1 LSDILERAARF
12 LKENGLEYK
21 DINFEKEIDRFINQ
35 MDLGLVSENG
45 LPMVPTYIEGR
56 LHPEQGGKAIAV
68 DVGGTNLRVAV
79 SELKGL
85 KTEII
90 KMTRVPILGK
100 DEPVSFN
107 AFIDNLVDNI
117 EPYLEYSKTICFSFS
132 HQIHHNHNMD
142 GFVTDLSK
150 EVSITGISRKPLAF
164 SLKEAIRQRTGD
176 DVKVILINDTVGVAG
191 AMLQLGDA
199 FQNYFGVVMGTGVN
213 ACYIEKT
220 RNIKKIDD
228 AATETMFINVESG
241 CYVPSQISIIDQEF
255 DATTS
260 IPNTAVLEKMVSG
273 EYLGRLFFYMIQK
286 ACGSNLFSK
295 EFVKDFGQHSTLGT
309 KDLSLFFEDRTK
321 GVYSEIDSSEE
332 DGDLLYFF
340 ARCLIERAAALVSII
355 IIAISKK
362 IYQPVGTS
370 ICVIVEGATFYGLK
384 GFREMVLKNISE
396 HSGGMKIELH
406 NVQDAALVGIGN
418 VGLAFAK

>member
-1 LSDILERAARF
+1 MSDISERAVLF
-12 LKENGLEYK
+12 LEENGLEYK
-21 DINFEKEIDRFINQ
+21 DINFEKEIDRFISQ
-35 MDLGLVSENG
+35 MELGLVSNNG

-79 SELKGL
+79 LELTGL
-85 KTEII
+85 KTQII
-90 KMTRVPILGK
+90 KITKAPILGK
-100 DEPVSFN
+100 DEPVSFF

-117 EPYLEYSKTICFSFS
+117 EPYLGYSKTICFSFS
-132 HQIHHNHNMD
+132 HQIHHNYNMD
-142 GFVTDLSK
+142 GFVSDLSK
-150 EVSITGISRKPLAF
+150 EVAITGISGKPLAC
-164 SLKEAIRQRTGD
+164 SLNKAIRQRTGD
-176 DVKVILINDTVGVAG
+176 DTNVILINDTVGVAG
-191 AMLQLGDA
+191 SMLQLEDA

-220 RNIKKIDD
+220 ENIKKIDD

-241 CYVPSQISIIDQEF
+241 SYVPSQISIIDQEF

-260 IPNTAVLEKMVSG
+260 LPNTAVLEKMVSG
-273 EYLGRLFFYMIQK
+273 EYLGKLFFFMIQK

-295 EFVKDFGQHSTLGT
+295 DFAEKLKQHSALGT
-309 KDLSLFFEDRTK
+309 KELSLFFEDQTS
-321 GVYSEIDSSEE
+321 GVYGGICSSEDDRE
-332 DGDLLYFF
+332 LLCFF
-340 ARCLIERAAALVSII
+340 ARCLIERAAALVSIK

-362 IYQPVGTS
+362 IYQPISTP

-384 GFREMVLKNISE
+384 GFREMVMKNISE
-396 HSGGMKIELH
+396 HSNGMEIELY

>member
-1 LSDILERAARF
+1 MSDILERAVRF

-21 DINFEKEIDRFINQ
+21 DFNFKEEIDRFISQ
-35 MDLGLVSENG
+35 MELGLISDNG

-79 SELKGL
+79 LELTGL
-85 KTEII
+85 KTKIVDI
-90 KMTRVPILGK
+90 KKAPILGK
-100 DEPVSFN
+100 DEPVSFY

-117 EPYLEYSKTICFSFS
+117 EPYLRYSKTICFSFA
-132 HQIHHNHNMD
+132 HQIHHNNDMD
-142 GFVTDLSK
+142 GFVSDLSK
-150 EVSITGISRKPLAF
+150 EVEITDISGKPLAC
-164 SLKEAIRQRTGD
+164 SLKKAIRQRTGD

-191 AMLQLGDA
+191 AMLQLEDA

-220 RNIKKIDD
+220 ENIKKIDD
-228 AATETMFINVESG
+228 AATKTMFINVESG
-241 CYVPSQISIIDQEF
+241 SYMPSKISIIDQEF

-260 IPNTAVLEKMVSG
+260 MPNTAVLEKMVSG
-273 EYLGRLFFYMIQK
+273 EYLGKLFFFMIQK
-286 ACGSNLFSK
+286 ACDSHLFSK
-295 EFVKDFGQHSTLGT
+295 DFCEKLKKHSALGT
-309 KDLSLFFEDRTK
+309 KELSSFFEDVSS
-321 GVYSEIDSSEE
+321 GAYSGIYSSE
-332 DGDLLYFF
+332 DDKDLLYFF
-340 ARCLIERAAALVSII
+340 ARCLIERAAALVSIK

-362 IYQPVGTS
+362 IYQPIGTP

-384 GFREMVLKNISE
+384 GFREMVIKNISE
-396 HSGGMKIELH
+396 YSNGMQIELH

-418 VGLAFAK
+418 VGLAFA